1 MSRMK
6 QVQVEQA
13 SGLVR
18 NLFGK
23 VEKSLGLIPN
33 MFRCM
38 ANSVMGFDG
47 FLKLNA
53 SLMSGKLGGRLQKLV
68 ILATSE
74 FNGCEYC
81 AAAHTKMAQDGNLL
95 SSQECL
101 DARRFVASDPKEA
114 SLLKF
119 VSQVLETRGQVSD
132 EDLSALREKGFGDEE
147 IVEILGTMALAT
159 YTNYISSVGH
169 PDLDF
174 PEVPVL

>member
-1 MSRMK
+1 MPRMR
-6 QVQVEQA
+6 QIEVEQA

-38 ANSVMGFDG
+38 ANSTMGFDG

-53 SLMSGKLGGRLQKLV
+53 SLMAGKLGGRLQKLV

-81 AAAHTKMAQDGNLL
+81 VAAHTKMAQDGNLL
-95 SSQECL
+95 TDQECL
-101 DARRFVASDPKEA
+101 DARRFQAADPREA
-114 SLLKF
+114 AILGF
-119 VSQVLETRGQVSD
+119 VRHVLETKGKVTD
-132 EDLSALREKGFGDEE
+132 GDLAALRNKGFEDEE
-147 IVEILGTMALAT
+147 MVEILGTMALAT
-159 YTNYISSVGH
+159 YTNYISSVGQ

-174 PEVPVL
+174 PEAPEV

>member
-1 MSRMK
+1 MSRIR
-6 QVQVEQA
+6 QIEVGGA

-18 NLFGK
+18 NLFAK

-38 ANSVMGFDG
+38 ANSTMGFDG

-53 SLMSGKLGGRLQKLV
+53 SLMSGKLGGRLQKLI

-81 AAAHTKMAQDGNLL
+81 VAAHTKMAQDGNLL
-95 SSQECL
+95 MAQECL
-101 DARRFVASDPKEA
+101 DARRFVATDPKEVV
-114 SLLKF
+114 LLKF
-119 VSQVLETRGQVSD
+119 VRRVLETKGKVAD
-132 EDLSALREKGFGDEE
+132 EDLEALGDRGFGDEE
-147 IVEILGTMALAT
+147 IVEILGTMALST

-174 PEVPVL
+174 PEPPAL

>member
-1 MSRMK
+1 MK
-6 QVQVEQA
+6 QIETEQA

-23 VEKSLGLIPN
+23 VEKGLGLIPN

-38 ANSVMGFDG
+38 ANSTMGFDG

-53 SLMSGKLGGRLQKLV
+53 SLGSGKLGGRLQKLV

-74 FNGCEYC
+74 YNGCEYC
-81 AAAHTKMAQDGNLL
+81 VAAHTKMALDGNLL
-95 SSQECL
+95 TAQECL
-101 DARRFVASDPKEA
+101 DARRFVATDPGEGA
-114 SLLKF
+114 LLRF
-119 VSQVLETRGQVSD
+119 VSRVLETKGEVTD
-132 EDLSALREKGFGDEE
+132 GDLEALRDKGFGDEE
-147 IVEILGTMALAT
+147 MVEILGTMALAT

-174 PEVPVL
+174 PEPPAL

>member
-6 QVQVEQA
+6 QIEAQAA

-23 VEKSLGLIPN
+23 VEQSLGLIPN

-38 ANSVMGFDG
+38 ANSTMGFDG

-53 SLMSGKLGGRLQKLV
+53 SLGAGKLGGRLQKLI

-81 AAAHTKMAQDGNLL
+81 VAAHTKMGQDGNLL
-95 SSQECL
+95 TAQECR
-101 DARRFVASDPKEA
+101 DARRFVAADPREA
-114 SLLKF
+114 ALLKF
-119 VSQVLETRGQVSD
+119 VNRVLETKGKVAD
-132 EDLSALREKGFGDEE
+132 EDLKALRDKGIGDEE
-147 IVEILGTMALAT
+147 VVEILGTMALAT

-174 PEVPVL
+174 PEPEGL